1 MRDAERLRE
10 AIGNTLERANIPDMS
25 DEERT
30 RTLTFVVVGAGP
42 PGVELTAELKDFI
55 EEDCPRFYPHLLP
68 YIRIKVY
75 LFLRLFFFVRMH
87 DSTPFS
93 FFTIGL
99 RCLRLRSTKAVLRRY
114 DGSTEALLRLY

>member
-1 MRDAERLRE
+1 VRDAERLRE

-42 PGVELTAELKDFI
+42 TGVELTAELKDFI

-75 LFLRLFFFVRMH
+75 LFLRLFFFKRMA
-87 DSTPFS
+87 DYTPS
-93 FFTIGL
+93 P
-99 RCLRLRSTKAVLRRY
+99 
-114 DGSTEALLRLY
+114 ALQSD

>member
-1 MRDAERLRE
+1 VRDAERLRE

-42 PGVELTAELKDFI
+42 TGVELTAELKDFI

-75 LFLRLFFFVRMH
+75 LFLRLFFFEGWPIIPLLLLYDR
-87 DSTPFS
+87 
-93 FFTIGL
+93 I
-99 RCLRLRSTKAVLRRY
+99 KVL
-114 DGSTEALLRLY
+114 EAALY

>member
-1 MRDAERLRE
+1 MSRTTASSLTQVRDAERLRE

-42 PGVELTAELKDFI
+42 TGVELTAELKDFI

-75 LFLRLFFFVRMH
+75 LFLHFLKKH
-87 DSTPFS
+87 KK
-93 FFTIGL
+93 
-99 RCLRLRSTKAVLRRY
+99 KA
-114 DGSTEALLRLY
+114 